1 MARDTDVIVR
11 EVRIAARPEEVF
23 PFFTDPKKM
32 VTWKAMDADLDPRP
46 GGIFRINVTGEDIA
60 RGEYVEIDPPRR
72 VVFTWGWERLGSP
85 APPGSSVVEITLRP
99 DGDGTILRLVHR
111 GVPEEMRDGSQ
122 EGWDHYLRR
131 LVLAAEGRDPGLDPW
146 AKAAAAGG
154 GDEKEER

>member
-1 MARDTDVIVR
+1 MTRGADEIVR

-111 GVPEEMRDGSQ
+111 GVPEEMRGGSE
-122 EGWDHYLRR
+122 EGWDHYLTR
-131 LVLAAEGRDPGLDPW
+131 LVVAAEGLDPGPDPW
-146 AKAAAAGG
+146 VKSAATDGEEA
-154 GDEKEER
+154 KEER